1 MAENWL
7 SDIERWKWNWTEL
20 CGYNRN
26 IDPLNPETHDLG
38 VCFQQLCLQIP
49 VLALIAITSAY
60 YCGKTNTSSS
70 RQHYTYHAINI
81 RIFITICLVILPI
94 IRAYIILT
102 NTTIPLVHDEVQD
115 YSTPSKRLDI
125 SFHRN
130 PALNE
135 TDIISKIRDGLNH
148 TVRSIVKSIVSPE
161 SKVNDTIVIPV
172 ASSTYS
178 YEATLKITDKFTSA
192 KPVDY
197 LVASTE
203 GLAWVMHLCFILSL
217 KRGRNLNPRGPVLL
231 RALIFL
237 LIVISALL
245 LRSHINNTPKDD
257 VLPNL
262 SLGFS
267 ISVVTLLIL
276 YTITL
281 IPGASRP
288 EHIRASSR
296 NVTVSYYHKIV
307 LCFRRSLFFI

>member
-1 MAENWL
+1 M
-7 SDIERWKWNWTEL
+7 
-20 CGYNRN
+20 
-26 IDPLNPETHDLG
+26 
-38 VCFQQLCLQIP
+38 
-49 VLALIAITSAY
+49 
-60 YCGKTNTSSS
+60 
-70 RQHYTYHAINI
+70 
-81 RIFITICLVILPI
+81 ILPI

-115 YSTPSKRLDI
+115 YSTPVPKRLDI
-125 SFHRN
+125 SFRRN
-130 PALNE
+130 INPSLDE
-135 TDIISKIRDGLNH
+135 TDIISRIYDGLNH
-148 TVRSIVKSIVSPE
+148 TVRFAKSILSPE
-161 SKVNDTIVIPV
+161 SSVKDTTAIPV
-172 ASSTYS
+172 EPYTNN
-178 YEATLKITDKFTSA
+178 YETILKITDKFTSA

-217 KRGRNLNPRGPVLL
+217 KRGRNPNPRGPVLI

-237 LIVISALL
+237 LVVISVLL

-281 IPGASRP
+281 IPGPSRP
-288 EHIRASSR
+288 ERTRASSR
-296 NVTVSYYHKIV
+296 NVTVSRYHRIV
-307 LCFRRSLFFI
+307 LRFVDLCFWSYYDFLKIFKLHGILLNCP

>member
-1 MAENWL
+1 MICLPNL
-7 SDIERWKWNWTEL
+7 F
-20 CGYNRN
+20 
-26 IDPLNPETHDLG
+26 LN
-38 VCFQQLCLQIP
+38 FQIP
-49 VLALIAITSAY
+49 VLALIAVISAY
-60 YCGKTNTSSS
+60 YCGKTNISSS
-70 RQHYTYHAINI
+70 RQQHTYHAINI
-81 RIFITICLVILPI
+81 RIVITICLVILPI

-115 YSTPSKRLDI
+115 YSTPVPKRMDI

-130 PALNE
+130 INPFLND
-135 TDIISKIRDGLNH
+135 TDIISRIRDGLNY
-148 TVRSIVKSIVSPE
+148 TVKFAKSILLPE
-161 SKVNDTIVIPV
+161 SSVKDTIVTP
-172 ASSTYS
+172 ATPFTYIYGTS
-178 YEATLKITDKFTSA
+178 KFTDKFTSV

-217 KRGRNLNPRGPVLL
+217 KRGRNPNPRGPVLI

-237 LIVISALL
+237 LVVISVLL
-245 LRSHINNTPKDD
+245 LRSHINNTSKDD

-281 IPGASRP
+281 IPGPSRS
-288 EHIRASSR
+288 ERTRASSR
-296 NVTVSYYHKIV
+296 NVIVSYYHRIV
-307 LCFRRSLFFI
+307 LRFHRSLFLLRFLENIQMNYR